1 MVYGARGDVYYSAP
15 IAMSRYS
22 PKQIE
27 KYQRQK
33 YITFLEKISKNLFRL
48 LRHDETTAE
57 VFAAKLHELMQQFA
71 KLEKPRMDSEYLQ
84 QAQAYVDRLYAE
96 ICYDGF
102 DDARY
107 ADIREAEM
115 SNLNRLQK
123 LKNKSTYKKDK
134 HRHGERDQDWG

>member
-1 MVYGARGDVYYSAP
+1 
-15 IAMSRYS
+15 MSRYT

-33 YITFLEKISKNLFRL
+33 YINFLEKISKNLFRL
-48 LRHDETTAE
+48 LRNEETTATQ
-57 VFAAKLHELMQQFA
+57 FAQKLHTLMEQLNA
-71 KLEKPRMDSEYLQ
+71 LEKPRMDSEYMR
-84 QAQAYVDRLYAE
+84 QAQAYVERLYGDTLAE
-96 ICYDGF
+96 GF
-102 DDARY
+102 GDEQY

-123 LKNKSTYKKDK
+123 LKNKTTYKKEK

>member
-1 MVYGARGDVYYSAP
+1 
-15 IAMSRYS
+15 MSRYT

-48 LRHDETTAE
+48 FRQEETTAE
-57 VFAAKLHELMQQFA
+57 QFLTKFDELMK
-71 KLEKPRMDSEYLQ
+71 KLGELESIRLDSEYLQ
-84 QAQAYVDRLYAE
+84 ETKSYIDRLYFQTRALTDKAFE
-96 ICYDGF
+96 
-102 DDARY
+102 
-107 ADIREAEM
+107 DIRTAEM

-123 LKNKSTYKKDK
+123 LKKRTTYKKDK